1 LAEWF
6 DELDDI
12 RKQRLVALLLFGRPF
27 PSRFS
32 LLLHLVN
39 RPNSQRL
46 VNKDECSSVLGM
58 DTLGNANHIG
68 QNVGRLR
75 YQKGWT
81 QDVLA
86 AKMQLLGC
94 DVTRDVIANIENR
107 RSAVNDNQIVFLAE
121 ALGVEIGDLFP
132 RKLPGSSTVIAPK
145 PAAARR

>member
-1 LAEWF
+1 
-6 DELDDI
+6 
-12 RKQRLVALLLFGRPF
+12 
-27 PSRFS
+27 
-32 LLLHLVN
+32 
-39 RPNSQRL
+39 
-46 VNKDECSSVLGM
+46 M

-68 QNVGRLR
+68 QNVGRFR

-94 DVTRDVIANIENR
+94 DVTRDVIANIESR
-107 RSAVNDNQIVFLAE
+107 RSAVNDKQIMFLAE

-132 RKLPGSSTVIAPK
+132 RKLPAARAMIAPK